1 MKLPTYR
8 ASFKGPDRFRDSVN
22 AHEEAYNK
30 RLKKIF
36 SRPLTANGLVT
47 LFSLFMTGGG
57 HKTVPVI
64 SKKTMNMLRGAVK
77 LMLQERVKSVRV
89 YSAVYYMVEYWETL
103 KLKEIVTINGK
114 KWILSEVP
122 NLHDFVICRDSIM
135 SALDGILDAKE
146 QRSNESIFDEGS
158 IF

>member
-1 MKLPTYR
+1 MKLPTYK
-8 ASFKGPDRFRDSVN
+8 ANFKGDDRFKDTVKR
-22 AHEEAYNK
+22 HEERYQ
-30 RLKKIF
+30 KKLEKAF
-36 SRPLTANGLVT
+36 SRKLKVSRICT
-47 LFSLFMTGGG
+47 LFPLFLKQYGY
-57 HKTVPVI
+57 KTVPLV
-64 SKKTMNMLRGAVK
+64 SKKITNMLRGMVK
-77 LMLQERVKSVRV
+77 LAIQEEIEPKDI
-89 YSAVYYMVEYWETL
+89 YYALYYMVEHWETL

-114 KWILSEVP
+114 KWALAEVP

>member
-1 MKLPTYR
+1 MKLPTYK
-8 ASFKGPDRFRDSVN
+8 ANFKGDDRFRDSVN

-64 SKKTMNMLRGAVK
+64 SKKTMNMLRGVVR
-77 LMLQERVKSVRV
+77 LMSREGVESEKV
-89 YSAVYYMVEYWETL
+89 YSALYCMVEHWETL

-114 KWILSEVP
+114 KWVLAEVP
-122 NLHDFVICRDSIM
+122 NLHDFAICRDSIM
-135 SALDGILDAKE
+135 SALDGILDSKE